1 MLREAVRKGTELGK
15 QAKKIMDAG
24 GLVSDEIVVGLIR
37 DNLEQNPECKRGFI
51 LDGFPR
57 TVPQAEKL
65 DVMLSQ
71 KKQKLDGAVELMI
84 DDSLLVSRITGRLI
98 HPARSF

>member
-1 MLREAVRKGTELGK
+1 
-15 QAKKIMDAG
+15 MDQG
-24 GLVSDEIVVGLIR
+24 GLVSDEIVVGLIK
-37 DNLEQNPECKRGFI
+37 DNLDNNPECKNGFI

-65 DVMLSQ
+65 DVMLDGR
-71 KKQKLDGAVELMI
+71 KQKLDGAVELLI

-98 HPARSF
+98 HPARYSSLT

>member
-1 MLREAVRKGTELGK
+1 
-15 QAKKIMDAG
+15 MDAG
-24 GLVSDEIVVGLIR
+24 GLVSDDLMVDLIR
-37 DNLEQNPECKRGFI
+37 SNLESNAECQRGFI

-65 DVMLSQ
+65 DEMLHT
-71 KKQKLDGAVELMI
+71 KDQKLDLAVELVI

-98 HPARSF
+98 HPARYVGWS

>member
-1 MLREAVRKGTELGK
+1 MHHHRCLLLNSHWTLLYSPHLTTHPPLAIYADFL
-15 QAKKIMDAG
+15 
-24 GLVSDEIVVGLIR
+24 
-37 DNLEQNPECKRGFI
+37 GFI

-65 DVMLSQ
+65 DVML
-71 KKQKLDGAVELMI
+71 KEKGQKLDLAVELKI

-98 HPARSF
+98 HPAR